1 MKKVWAIAFL
11 GCLAAASCSSK
22 DENKESNIMLEEPKV
37 ETMDSTAVAKPSVN
51 ASVPMDSASMKKMDS
66 AK

>member
-22 DENKESNIMLEEPKV
+22 EEDKESNIMLAEPKV
-37 ETMDSTAVAKPSVN
+37 EAMDSSAIAKPADN
-51 ASVPMDSASMKKMDS
+51 ATVAIDSANMKMDS
-66 AK
+66 VK